1 MNIKLSKNINDNDE
15 LGRGSF
21 STKDVNKS
29 GKIRYS
35 LFFYKEKDTISVDR
49 LFDFCLEKL
58 AAIQD
63 GHAQERKQKFYGWAS
78 IKALDAKKNRRKV
91 QSSPIENNPYHAN
104 IILPKNIEDDDRRS
118 FAKEL
123 AFYSK
128 WVERYKST

>member
-1 MNIKLSKNINDNDE
+1 MNIKLSENINDNDD

-21 STKDVNKS
+21 STKDVNKA

-35 LFFYKEKDTISVDR
+35 LFFYKKKDTISVDR
-49 LFDFCLEKL
+49 LFGFCLEKL
-58 AAIQD
+58 TAIQD
-63 GHAQERKQKFYGWAS
+63 KHAEKRKQNFYGWAS
-78 IKALDAKKNRRKV
+78 IKALDARKNSRKV

-118 FAKEL
+118 SAKEL

-128 WVERYKST
+128 WIERYK